1 MNIVFKNVNDLKEYD
16 NNPRINDDAIDKVAK
31 SIEQF
36 GFKVPVVVDK
46 DNTIVC
52 GHTRLKASKQ
62 LGLKEIPCIIA
73 DDLNKEQI
81 NAYRLIDNRT
91 SDYSH
96 WDFDKLELELKQ
108 LEDIKE
114 FEMKEFGLITK
125 EDAFFNRDTKQE
137 KFEHQDNNDE
147 YNDFIDKFKNNQ
159 NKMNTDDCYTPE
171 KIYNAVVEFVESE
184 YKVNRKD
191 FVRPFYPGGDY
202 ENYNYKDSDII
213 VDNPPFSIYSKIVNF
228 YVEKGIKFFLF
239 APGTLCLRP
248 KNKKVTY
255 IIIDKTITYE
265 NGAQVNTNFVTNLDK
280 IQGIRSAVK
289 LAKNIVD
296 KTQVKLT
303 NKYKYPDN
311 ILKTNDLCKLENDF
325 IIKASEYDFIDF
337 LCDKDGNKGSMFGNK
352 IIVSNNVVK
361 RYNKQKLKN
370 NNIIQLVLSEQQQ
383 RILNELNKKEGD

>member
-36 GFKVPVVVDK
+36 GFKVHVVVDK

-114 FEMKEFGLITK
+114 FEMKEFGFITK
-125 EDAFFNRDTKQE
+125 EDAFFNQDTKQE
-137 KFEHQDNNDE
+137 KFEHQDDNDE
-147 YNDFIDKFKNNQ
+147 YNSFVDKFKNNQ
-159 NKMNTDDCYTPE
+159 NKMNTDDCYTPKE
-171 KIYNAVVEFVESE
+171 VYDAVVEFVEDE
-184 YKVNRKD
+184 YKVNRNN
-191 FVRPFYPGGDY
+191 FIRPFYPGGDY
-202 ENYNYKDSDII
+202 ENYNYKDSDIV
-213 VDNPPFSIYSKIVNF
+213 VDNPPFSIYSKIVNY

-239 APGTLCLRP
+239 APGITCLCP
-248 KNKKVTY
+248 KIKDITY
-255 IIIDKTITYE
+255 IIINSNIEYE
-265 NGAQVNTNFVTNLDK
+265 NGAKIHTNFITNLDREVGIKTAKRLKKLIVKKQSKELPKYRYPQNALK
-280 IQGIRSAVK
+280 ITEINNDIDIYIKSSEYEFANDFYD
-289 LAKNIVD
+289 KNGKRIHQLG
-296 KTQVKLT
+296 TRIIAS
-303 NKYKYPDN
+303 DN
-311 ILKTNDLCKLENDF
+311 I
-325 IIKASEYDFIDF
+325 I
-337 LCDKDGNKGSMFGNK
+337 NK
-352 IIVSNNVVK
+352 INLQKIKQDDYIDLFLNQEQ
-361 RYNKQKLKN
+361 QKLLQK
-370 NNIIQLVLSEQQQ
+370 
-383 RILNELNKKEGD
+383 LNKRK

>member
-114 FEMKEFGLITK
+114 FEMKEFGFITK
-125 EDAFFNRDTKQE
+125 EDAFFNQDTKQE
-137 KFEHQDNNDE
+137 KFEHQDDNDE
-147 YNDFIDKFKNNQ
+147 YNSFVDKFKNNQ
-159 NKMNTDDCYTPE
+159 NKMNTDDCYTPKE
-171 KIYNAVVEFVESE
+171 VYDAVVEFVEDE
-184 YKVNRKD
+184 YKVNRNN
-191 FVRPFYPGGDY
+191 FIRPFYPGG
-202 ENYNYKDSDII
+202 
-213 VDNPPFSIYSKIVNF
+213 
-228 YVEKGIKFFLF
+228 G
-239 APGTLCLRP
+239 LR
-248 KNKKVTY
+248 
-255 IIIDKTITYE
+255 
-265 NGAQVNTNFVTNLDK
+265 
-280 IQGIRSAVK
+280 
-289 LAKNIVD
+289 
-296 KTQVKLT
+296 
-303 NKYKYPDN
+303 
-311 ILKTNDLCKLENDF
+311 
-325 IIKASEYDFIDF
+325 
-337 LCDKDGNKGSMFGNK
+337 
-352 IIVSNNVVK
+352 
-361 RYNKQKLKN
+361 
-370 NNIIQLVLSEQQQ
+370 
-383 RILNELNKKEGD
+383 EL